1 MCVCRVGWI
10 VPRVRGGPPR
20 HPSRVISA
28 ELALASAPGGGRPRV
43 RVCFTD
49 DAAESKEGE
58 GNLARMSGSDRE
70 RRSLLRGGGAL
81 PSADGTL
88 THLHGSLIPWVFGAR
103 GCGQGRASAS
113 RLLLHTQPTA
123 RSARGPRQHL
133 QLVSSEGRETCPP
146 ARSPQRAP
154 RFSHGGKAAGLDA
167 PGSARRVGRFP
178 LLFPLITRRV
188 ACHPYARASPPH
200 EGERGAPR
208 GACGHH
214 RTHRW
219 EVLHMAPHTPLRQ
232 IPATFNRAREA
243 YRPRPALQRSPT
255 PSSSHG
261 PTACQRPGARADAAH
276 GRR

>member
-1 MCVCRVGWI
+1 MSC
-10 VPRVRGGPPR
+10 P
-20 HPSRVISA
+20 
-28 ELALASAPGGGRPRV
+28 LA
-43 RVCFTD
+43 
-49 DAAESKEGE
+49 
-58 GNLARMSGSDRE
+58 DRE

-88 THLHGSLIPWVFGAR
+88 THLHGSLIPRVLRAR

-123 RSARGPRQHL
+123 RSAWGPRQHL

-146 ARSPQRAP
+146 VRSPQRAP
-154 RFSHGGKAAGLDA
+154 RFSHSGKAAGLDA

-214 RTHRW
+214 RMHRW

-243 YRPRPALQRSPT
+243 HRPRPALQRSPT

-261 PTACQRPGARADAAH
+261 PTACRRPGARADAAH